1 MRVFKVPFDMKREEK
16 IFGGYLSLRQVT
28 YLMLAASSLT
38 LFASPIPKILTI
50 VIVIAISTFF
60 LLCSFLKSG
69 EQNFDKFFFY
79 AVKYLFRKK
88 DFVYRRCGTWF

>member
-1 MRVFKVPFDMKREEK
+1 MRVFKVPFDIKREEK

-28 YLMLAASSLT
+28 YLMLATSSLSILAT
-38 LFASPIPKILTI
+38 QLPVALKILFITI
-50 VIVIAISTFF
+50 IITFF
-60 LLCSFLKSG
+60 LLCTFLKIG

-88 DFVYRRCGTWF
+88 NFVYRRCCK